1 MKQRMTA
8 SKLEPEAYRAVA
20 YLDRRVAEA
29 GIDGA
34 EVEGEISER
43 EVANLLMATVAINV
57 WNSIA
62 VRPTWC
68 RGTLHSDGRTL
79 RIWAQVDADPASVA
93 RPIRGRRPNIGIRG
107 GSDVRRH

>member
-43 EVANLLMATVAINV
+43 EVANFLIGHGGDKCLEEHSGATHMV
-57 WNSIA
+57 S
-62 VRPTWC
+62 R
-68 RGTLHSDGRTL
+68 H
-79 RIWAQVDADPASVA
+79 ASGHHP
-93 RPIRGRRPNIGIRG
+93 RQGRRHGRVHRQRRG
-107 GSDVRRH
+107 E